1 MWAKVMA
8 VLPSVP
14 KCRASAFRLQSWA
27 CGAAGSARPWHGR
40 GRRFDPD
47 QVHQISAVHARCQS
61 RFHSLLLLLYALSA
75 TGSSQ
80 RQYVLGDPPSSRN
93 ICREEPVFAGKVTCG
108 VRNETS
114 GQSWPSNTVATDP
127 FTGQNRNSKWGQ
139 RYPAQTSGR
148 LAAKDFV
155 PSVSNASLHWDG
167 STWSLELLT
176 FLPQST

>member
-1 MWAKVMA
+1 M
-8 VLPSVP
+8 LN
-14 KCRASAFRLQSWA
+14 RNIQSPTQ
-27 CGAAGSARPWHGR
+27 G
-40 GRRFDPD
+40 
-47 QVHQISAVHARCQS
+47 
-61 RFHSLLLLLYALSA
+61 
-75 TGSSQ
+75 
-80 RQYVLGDPPSSRN
+80 QYVLGDAPAHGT

-127 FTGQNRNSKWGQ
+127 FTAKPECKVWQ

-176 FLPQST
+176 FLPNQPRQRSFYSCDGRGVGAFASNCPIAGSQTWTSGPVKLLCRENLALSTDLSSVMSPSKVQL